1 METKR
6 YTHRESEAMAEEA
19 KAEATSL
26 VIDQRTKEEGRETP
40 LHLSVKIRDA
50 IAIKIV
56 MVFIEFKSP
65 SFKRG

>member
-1 METKR
+1 
-6 YTHRESEAMAEEA
+6 MAEEA

-50 IAIKIV
+50 IACKDCN
-56 MVFIEFKSP
+56 
-65 SFKRG
+65 GLH